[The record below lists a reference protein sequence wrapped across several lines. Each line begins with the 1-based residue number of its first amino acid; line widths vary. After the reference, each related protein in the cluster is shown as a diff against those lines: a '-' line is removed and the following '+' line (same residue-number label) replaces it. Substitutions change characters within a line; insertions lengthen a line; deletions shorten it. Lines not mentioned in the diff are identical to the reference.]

1 MKENRMNKIS
11 IKELTICIPVRIDS
25 DSRRRNLEAIL
36 SFFSEYVDCSVL
48 VLEADEHPLIENVK
62 DKKNVQYFFVEDVDP
77 VFFRTRYINL
87 MLKMVSTPL
96 AAIWDSDVIAYPDQ
110 LKLACELLL
119 KKDLTLVYPYD
130 GHFIYVDQY
139 YAEIFYRSNNLQLL
153 DSTYFSKRLFH
164 GSGAVGD
171 AYIVQCW

>member
-1 MKENRMNKIS
+1 
-11 IKELTICIPVRIDS
+11 
-25 DSRRRNLEAIL
+25 
-36 SFFSEYVDCSVL
+36 
-48 VLEADEHPLIENVK
+48 
-62 DKKNVQYFFVEDVDP
+62 
-77 VFFRTRYINL
+77 

-139 YAEIFYRSNNLQLL
+139 YAES
-153 DSTYFSKRLFH
+153 S
-164 GSGAVGD
+164 
-171 AYIVQCW
+171 IVQIICNC